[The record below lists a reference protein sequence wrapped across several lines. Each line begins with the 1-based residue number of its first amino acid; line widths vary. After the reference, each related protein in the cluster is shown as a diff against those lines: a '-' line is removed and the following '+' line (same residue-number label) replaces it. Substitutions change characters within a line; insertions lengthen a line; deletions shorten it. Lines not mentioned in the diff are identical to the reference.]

1 MSESELAELRKQLQ
15 ELLDKGFIRPST
27 SPYGAP
33 ILFVK
38 KKDGSMR
45 MCVDYRMLNKITVKN
60 RYPLPRIDELLDR
73 LHGAKYFSKLDL
85 TSGYYQIR
93 IKDEDIHKTAFRTR
107 YGHYEFTV
115 MPFGLCNAP
124 ATFQR
129 LMNDVFRPYLDK
141 FVLVYL
147 DDIFLNRR
155 KNIKNT

>member
-1 MSESELAELRKQLQ
+1 MFESELAELRKQLQ

-73 LHGAKYFSKLDL
+73 LHGAKYFSKLYL

-115 MPFGLCNAP
+115 MPFGLCNA
-124 ATFQR
+124 
-129 LMNDVFRPYLDK
+129 
-141 FVLVYL
+141 
-147 DDIFLNRR
+147 
-155 KNIKNT
+155 